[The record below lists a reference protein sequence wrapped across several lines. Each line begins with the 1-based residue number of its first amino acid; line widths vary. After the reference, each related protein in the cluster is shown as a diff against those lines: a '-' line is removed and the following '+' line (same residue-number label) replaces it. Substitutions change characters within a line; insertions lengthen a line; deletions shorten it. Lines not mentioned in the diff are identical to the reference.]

1 MVLQIDGLIKDFR
14 KGFFRK
20 KVRVLKEISFGVN
33 QGEIFGVVG
42 PNGAGKTVTFKS
54 VMGFITPTS
63 GKIRIFGEDNKN
75 YLIREKIGY
84 LPENPYF
91 YEYLT
96 GSELLGYMGQLY
108 GIKGEDLTNRI
119 NYLLERVDLIKS
131 ADVQLRKYSKGML
144 QRVGIA
150 QAIINDPDFVIFDE
164 PMSGLDPFG
173 RREVRDLILE
183 LKNQG
188 KTVIL
193 SSHILSDL
201 EALCD
206 KVCFIFN
213 GEVVKQGSLY
223 DLLSEIESGY
233 EAIIRKNN
241 NTTGQLFND
250 KNIVI
255 EQRGEF
261 VALKFNEKYKN
272 DVLENIYRNQIDL
285 VSVHPIRKSLESIFN
300 IQSVIDHQH

>member
-1 MVLQIDGLIKDFR
+1 MVLRVDSLIKDFR

-20 KVRVLKEISFGVN
+20 KTRVLKNISFEVN
-33 QGEIFGVVG
+33 QGEIFGVIG

-54 VMGFITPTS
+54 VMGFISPTS
-63 GKIRIFGEDNKN
+63 GNIKIFGQDNSK
-75 YLIREKIGY
+75 YLLKEKLGY

-96 GSELLGYMGQLY
+96 GFELLNYMGSLH
-108 GIKGEDLTNRI
+108 GIHGKHLLDRI
-119 NYLLERVDLIKS
+119 NYLLDRVNLTKS
-131 ADVQLRKYSKGML
+131 AGVQLRKYSKGML
-144 QRVGIA
+144 QRIGIA

-164 PMSGLDPFG
+164 PMSGLDPLG

-183 LKNQG
+183 LKNNG

-206 KVCFIFN
+206 RVCFIFH
-213 GEVVKQGSLY
+213 GEVVKQGNLA

-233 EAIIRKNN
+233 EAIIRKNSKV
-241 NTTGQLFND
+241 TQQLFGN
-250 KNIVI
+250 NVVI

-261 VALKFNEKYKN
+261 IALIFDEQHKN
-272 DVLENIYRNQIDL
+272 NILQSIHSNQIDL
-285 VSVHPIRKSLESIFN
+285 VSVHPIRKSLENIFN
-300 IQSVIDHQH
+300 IQSVIDKQN

>member
-1 MVLQIDGLIKDFR
+1 MVLRVDSLIKDFR

-20 KVRVLKEISFGVN
+20 KTRVLKNISFEVN
-33 QGEIFGVVG
+33 QGEIFGVIG

-54 VMGFITPTS
+54 VMGFISPTS
-63 GKIRIFGEDNKN
+63 GNIKIFGQDNSK
-75 YLIREKIGY
+75 YLLKEKLGY

-96 GSELLGYMGQLY
+96 GFELLNYMGSLH
-108 GIKGEDLTNRI
+108 GIHGKHLLDRI
-119 NYLLERVDLIKS
+119 NYLLDRVNLTKS
-131 ADVQLRKYSKGML
+131 AGVQLRKYSKGML
-144 QRVGIA
+144 QRIGIA

-164 PMSGLDPFG
+164 PMSGLDPLG

-183 LKNQG
+183 LKNNG

-206 KVCFIFN
+206 RVCFIFH
-213 GEVVKQGSLY
+213 GEVVKQGNLA

-233 EAIIRKNN
+233 EAIIRKNSKV
-241 NTTGQLFND
+241 TQQLFGN
-250 KNIVI
+250 NVVI

-261 VALKFNEKYKN
+261 IALIFDEQHKN
-272 DVLENIYRNQIDL
+272 NILQSIHSNQIDL
-285 VSVHPIRKSLESIFN
+285 VSFHPIRKSLENIFN
-300 IQSVIDHQH
+300 IQSVIDKQN

>member
-1 MVLQIDGLIKDFR
+1 MVLRVDSLIKDFR

-20 KVRVLKEISFGVN
+20 KTRVLKNISFEVN
-33 QGEIFGVVG
+33 QGEIFGVIG

-54 VMGFITPTS
+54 VMGFISPTS
-63 GKIRIFGEDNKN
+63 GNIKIFGQDNSK
-75 YLIREKIGY
+75 YLLKEKLGY

-96 GSELLGYMGQLY
+96 GFELLNYMGSLH
-108 GIKGEDLTNRI
+108 GIHGKHLLDRI
-119 NYLLERVDLIKS
+119 NYLLDRVNLTKS
-131 ADVQLRKYSKGML
+131 AGVQLRKYSKGML
-144 QRVGIA
+144 QRIGIA

-164 PMSGLDPFG
+164 PMSGLDPLG

-183 LKNQG
+183 LKNNG

-206 KVCFIFN
+206 RVCFIFH
-213 GEVVKQGSLY
+213 GEVVKQGNLA

-233 EAIIRKNN
+233 EAIIRKNSKV
-241 NTTGQLFND
+241 TQQLFGN
-250 KNIVI
+250 NVVI

-261 VALKFNEKYKN
+261 IALIFDEQHKN
-272 DVLENIYRNQIDL
+272 NILQSIHSNQIDL
-285 VSVHPIRKSLESIFN
+285 VSFHPIRKSLENIFN
-300 IQSVIDHQH
+300 IHSVIDKQN

>member
-1 MVLQIDGLIKDFR
+1 MVLRVDSLIKDFR

-20 KVRVLKEISFGVN
+20 KTRVLKNISFEVN
-33 QGEIFGVVG
+33 QGEIFGVIG
-42 PNGAGKTVTFKS
+42 PNGTGKTVTFKS
-54 VMGFITPTS
+54 VMGFISPTS
-63 GKIRIFGEDNKN
+63 GNIKIFGQDNSK
-75 YLIREKIGY
+75 YLLKEKLGY

-96 GSELLGYMGQLY
+96 GFELLNYMGSLH
-108 GIKGEDLTNRI
+108 GIHGKHLLDRI
-119 NYLLERVDLIKS
+119 NYLLDRVNLTKS
-131 ADVQLRKYSKGML
+131 AGVQLRKYSKGML
-144 QRVGIA
+144 QRIGIA

-164 PMSGLDPFG
+164 PMSGLDPLG

-183 LKNQG
+183 LKNNG

-206 KVCFIFN
+206 RVCFIFH
-213 GEVVKQGSLY
+213 GEVVKQGNLA

-233 EAIIRKNN
+233 EAIIRKNSKV
-241 NTTGQLFND
+241 TQQLFGN
-250 KNIVI
+250 NVVI

-261 VALKFNEKYKN
+261 IALIFDEQHKN
-272 DVLENIYRNQIDL
+272 NILQSIHSNQIDL
-285 VSVHPIRKSLESIFN
+285 VSFHPIRKSLENIFN
-300 IQSVIDHQH
+300 IHSVIDKQN

>member
-1 MVLQIDGLIKDFR
+1 MVLQIDSLVKDFR

-33 QGEIFGVVG
+33 QGEIFGMIG
-42 PNGAGKTVTFKS
+42 PNGAGKTTTFKC
-54 VMGFITPTS
+54 VLGFIRPTA
-63 GKIRIFGEDNKN
+63 GNIKLFGEDNEN

-96 GSELLGYMGQLY
+96 GFELLEYMGKLH
-108 GIKGEDLTNRI
+108 GIKGKDLSDRI
-119 NYLLERVDLIKS
+119 NYLLEKVNLKKS

-150 QAIINDPDFVIFDE
+150 QAVINDPDFVIFDE
-164 PMSGLDPFG
+164 PMSGLDPLG
-173 RREVRDLILE
+173 RREVRDIILE
-183 LKNQG
+183 LKSHG

-206 KVCFIFN
+206 RVCFIFN
-213 GEVVKQGSLY
+213 GEVVKQGNLS

-233 EAIIRKNN
+233 EAIIRKDNN
-241 NTTGQLFND
+241 SSSLFLND
-250 KNIVI
+250 SNIAV

-261 VALKFNEKYKN
+261 VSLKFDEKYKN
-272 DVLENIYRNQIDL
+272 KVLESIYNSQIDL
-285 VSVHPIRKSLESIFN
+285 VSIQPLRSSLENIFN
-300 IQSVIDHQH
+300 IQSTVDHNQ

>member
-1 MVLQIDGLIKDFR
+1 MVLRVDSLIKDFR

-20 KVRVLKEISFGVN
+20 KTRVLKNISFEVN
-33 QGEIFGVVG
+33 QGEIFGVIG

-54 VMGFITPTS
+54 VMGFISPTS
-63 GKIRIFGEDNKN
+63 GNIKLFGQDNSK
-75 YLIREKIGY
+75 YLLREKLGY

-96 GSELLGYMGQLY
+96 GFELLNYMGSLH
-108 GIKGEDLTNRI
+108 GIHGKHLLDRI
-119 NYLLERVDLIKS
+119 NYLLDRVNLTKS
-131 ADVQLRKYSKGML
+131 AGVQLRKYSKGML
-144 QRVGIA
+144 QRIGIA

-164 PMSGLDPFG
+164 PMSGLDPLG

-183 LKNQG
+183 LKNNG

-206 KVCFIFN
+206 RVCFIFH
-213 GEVVKQGSLY
+213 GEVVKQGNLA

-233 EAIIRKNN
+233 EAIIRKNSKV
-241 NTTGQLFND
+241 TQQLFGN
-250 KNIVI
+250 NVVI

-261 VALKFNEKYKN
+261 IALIFDEQHKN
-272 DVLENIYRNQIDL
+272 NILQSIHSNQIDL
-285 VSVHPIRKSLESIFN
+285 VSFHPIRKSLENIFN
-300 IQSVIDHQH
+300 IHSVIDKQN